1 MKIRRWLLPVLGL
14 FIYTLSHVLN
24 AAPQPNDTAQKTLHF
39 GVLSIAPPS
48 RIYKKWQPFTDYV
61 AEKMAMPVEV
71 VVPRG
76 FKKMKKAAASGEVDF
91 FYVNS
96 HVFYRLKQDGK
107 AVGVLQM
114 KNISDQVTSQSEIFV
129 RKDSDIKTIDQLNGR
144 DIAYVSPMGAG
155 GYLAPK
161 AYLKSHGVN
170 SGADLKED
178 FTKNLSS
185 SIHNVL
191 LKDNSSATMCGVNFN
206 LMSKKMEM
214 GELRILAVSDPYPEN
229 VIAARATLDKTIIDR
244 FKNIVADM
252 KNDPKGKRV
261 LAGMYSMKIKDL
273 IPYDSE
279 IEKITEKLIQQAG
292 LKP

>member
-1 MKIRRWLLPVLGL
+1 MNTKRWLLPAFGF
-14 FIYTLSHVLN
+14 FICTFSHLLS
-24 AAPQPNDTAQKTLHF
+24 AAPQSQNTAQKTLHF

-48 RIYKKWQPFTDYV
+48 RIYKKWQPFTDYI
-61 AEKMAMPVEV
+61 AEKMAVPVEI

-114 KNISDQVTSQSEIFV
+114 KNINDQVTSQSEIFV
-129 RKDSDIKTIDQLNGR
+129 RKDSGIDSIEQLNGR

-155 GYLAPK
+155 GYLAPR
-161 AYLKSHGVN
+161 AYLKSHGIN
-170 SGADLKED
+170 SGTDLKEN
-178 FTKNLSS
+178 FTKNLST

-214 GELRILAVSDPYPEN
+214 GELKILAVSDPYPEN
-229 VIAARATLDKTIIDR
+229 VIAARATLDKAIIDK

-273 IPYDSE
+273 IPYDPE
-279 IEKITEKLIQQAG
+279 IEKITQKLIQQAG